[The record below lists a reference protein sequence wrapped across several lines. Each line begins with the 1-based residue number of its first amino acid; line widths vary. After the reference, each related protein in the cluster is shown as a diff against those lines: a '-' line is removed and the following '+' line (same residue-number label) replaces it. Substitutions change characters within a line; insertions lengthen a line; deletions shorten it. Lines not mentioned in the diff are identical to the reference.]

1 MALTFR
7 VGQHPFINQYDSDV
21 NFGDSL
27 VMNIAT
33 IEAMIPSR
41 KVIAQA
47 PMNMSMVKMIAERA
61 VGHPAIPEDVEE
73 LVKRQWG
80 L

>member
-1 MALTFR
+1 
-7 VGQHPFINQYDSDV
+7 
-21 NFGDSL
+21 
-27 VMNIAT
+27 MNIAT